1 MLQEADIGRAT
12 LIDEVAIV
20 TGASSGIG
28 AATARE
34 LALRGATV
42 VLAARR
48 ADELETQAQATRRA
62 GGEALAIP
70 TDVADPTQVTLLVDR
85 TVATFGRV
93 DVLVNNAGANW
104 SRPFASSHPDDIT
117 GLLEVNLL
125 GAMLLTRAVLA
136 GMLERRHGAIISV
149 GSLSGRVAM
158 EPLYSATK
166 YGLRGFSLALRRQLA
181 GSGVSASLVSP
192 GKVRTAMTRDIQAR
206 MPEPGLVATTIADLV
221 THPRREVVVPRRH
234 YAIAWLEQALPSMAD
249 LAFRHRHWSPNHEQ
263 AVGQAYNITNDR
275 PLTQKRLLHAI
286 AHELGASPPRLHLPY
301 RPLYAAGYAAERL
314 ATRTRAQRQPVLTRL
329 GVKLFGTDNR
339 HAIDKAR
346 RELGYRPRIA
356 LEDGVRLAAAW
367 YPPPTE
373 LAA

>member
-48 ADELETQAQATRRA
+48 ADELETQTRATRRA
-62 GGEALAIP
+62 GGEAMAIP
-70 TDVADPTQVTLLVDR
+70 TDVADATQVTLLVDR
-85 TVATFGRV
+85 TVARFGRV
-93 DVLVNNAGANW
+93 DVLVNNAGASW
-104 SRPFASSHPDDIT
+104 SRPLASSHPDEIT

-136 GMLERRHGAIISV
+136 GMLERRTGAIISV

-181 GSGVSASLVSP
+181 GSGVSVSLVSP
-192 GKVRTAMTRDIQAR
+192 GNIDTAMTAGVTG
-206 MPEPGLVATTIADLV
+206 PLPGPGLVATAIAELASR
-221 THPRREVVVPRRH
+221 PRREVVIPRKH
-234 YAIAWLEQALPSMAD
+234 YAIAWLEQALPGLTD
-249 LAFRHRHWSPNHEQ
+249 VVHRSRGW
-263 AVGQAYNITNDR
+263 ARI
-275 PLTQKRLLHAI
+275 
-286 AHELGASPPRLHLPY
+286 
-301 RPLYAAGYAAERL
+301 
-314 ATRTRAQRQPVLTRL
+314 RTEEEAPSWTS
-329 GVKLFGTDNR
+329 
-339 HAIDKAR
+339 
-346 RELGYRPRIA
+346 
-356 LEDGVRLAAAW
+356 
-367 YPPPTE
+367 
-373 LAA
+373 

>member
-1 MLQEADIGRAT
+1 MLQAADTARAT

-34 LALRGATV
+34 LGRRASTV

-48 ADELETQAQATRRA
+48 ADALEAQARAIREA

-70 TDVADPTQVTLLVDR
+70 TDVADATQVTLLVDR

-93 DVLVNNAGANW
+93 DVLVNNAGASW
-104 SRPFASSHPDDIT
+104 SRPLASSHPDEIA

-192 GKVRTAMTRDIQAR
+192 GKVRTAMTRHIQAR

-221 THPRREVVVPRRH
+221 THPRREVVIPRRH

-249 LAFRHRHWSPNHEQ
+249 LAFRHRHWSPIQEE
-263 AVGQAYNITNDR
+263 V
-275 PLTQKRLLHAI
+275 
-286 AHELGASPPRLHLPY
+286 
-301 RPLYAAGYAAERL
+301 
-314 ATRTRAQRQPVLTRL
+314 
-329 GVKLFGTDNR
+329 
-339 HAIDKAR
+339 
-346 RELGYRPRIA
+346 
-356 LEDGVRLAAAW
+356 AAW
-367 YPPPTE
+367 KS
-373 LAA
+373 